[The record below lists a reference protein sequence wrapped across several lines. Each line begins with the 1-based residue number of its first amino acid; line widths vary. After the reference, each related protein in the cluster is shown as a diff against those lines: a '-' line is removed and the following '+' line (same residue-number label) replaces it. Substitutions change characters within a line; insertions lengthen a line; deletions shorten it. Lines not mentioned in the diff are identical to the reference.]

1 MSDAA
6 YRNDLVY
13 MALEQIVINAG
24 IKIEYLPIP
33 DDCIYGEILA
43 RSNEQ
48 FRVIQMPDTDTFDS
62 DEQAALVLG
71 HEAAHILTSLDSP
84 DYLPERI
91 QNEDVCDYIGK
102 VLYKLAEMTASTK
115 IERETFG
122 DDVAGH
128 VRR

>member
-1 MSDAA
+1 
-6 YRNDLVY
+6 
-13 MALEQIVINAG
+13 
-24 IKIEYLPIP
+24 
-33 DDCIYGEILA
+33 
-43 RSNEQ
+43 
-48 FRVIQMPDTDTFDS
+48 MPDTDTFDS
-62 DEQAALVLG
+62 DEQAVLVLG

-122 DDVAGH
+122 DDVAGY